1 MQIHINRSNIIFTK
15 INELSLIVR
24 KTLVTFLFHQL
35 YFQYVKRSAGKIK
48 NTMNYTIVFLPG
60 IKGSVLIDKCKENII

>member
-1 MQIHINRSNIIFTK
+1 MCEHNISGLADDILTLLLNVHILNRF
-15 INELSLIVR
+15 ERYVLSLYQ
-24 KTLVTFLFHQL
+24 TLRW
-35 YFQYVKRSAGKIK
+35 KKNK